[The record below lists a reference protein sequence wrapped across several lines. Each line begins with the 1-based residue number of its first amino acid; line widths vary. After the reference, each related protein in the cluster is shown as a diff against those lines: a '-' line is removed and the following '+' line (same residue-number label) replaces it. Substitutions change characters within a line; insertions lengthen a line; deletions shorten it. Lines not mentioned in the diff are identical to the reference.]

1 VNEKLSLI
9 ASVSVIALA
18 SYGAWLLADV
28 DKAKIV
34 SLNDTVS
41 RLVDTLGGSSA
52 PVKDDKTK
60 PMLYAGIAV
69 LLLASTYV
77 LLKK

>member
-1 VNEKLSLI
+1 MESKLSLI

-18 SYGAWLLADV
+18 AYGAWLLADV
-28 DKAKIV
+28 DKTKIV

-41 RLVDTLGGSSA
+41 KLVDTLGGSSA
-52 PVKDDKTK
+52 EVKEDKTK
-60 PMLYAGIAV
+60 PILYGAIA
-69 LLLASTYV
+69 LLLAASVYT